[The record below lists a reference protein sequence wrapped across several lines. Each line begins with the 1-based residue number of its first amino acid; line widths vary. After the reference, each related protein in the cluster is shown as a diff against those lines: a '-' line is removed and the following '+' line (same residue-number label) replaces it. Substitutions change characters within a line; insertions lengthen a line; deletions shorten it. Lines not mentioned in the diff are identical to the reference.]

1 MQAGI
6 YKTCFVDFNNFNVLI
21 KIFSGLSSLLTQNL
35 SCAVIVFLL
44 QICSRTS
51 GVVFFGGEGVDKV
64 ILASLS
70 YKNVEV
76 PKLSVI

>member
-6 YKTCFVDFNNFNVLI
+6 YKTCFVDFNNFNALI
-21 KIFSGLSSLLTQNL
+21 KIFSGLSFIMCGYCVFIANL
-35 SCAVIVFLL
+35 FQDFRC
-44 QICSRTS
+44 
-51 GVVFFGGEGVDKV
+51 FFWGGEGVDKV